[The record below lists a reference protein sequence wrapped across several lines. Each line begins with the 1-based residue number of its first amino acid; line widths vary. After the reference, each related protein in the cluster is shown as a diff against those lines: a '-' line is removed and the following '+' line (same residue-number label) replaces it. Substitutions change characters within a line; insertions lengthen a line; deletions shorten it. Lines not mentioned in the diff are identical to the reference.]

1 MSLVLTYQLS
11 CVCIAKIIIKLVS
24 LWRLAE
30 LEAST
35 RDIIASSSLGVL
47 TKLKRFSNRF
57 PETETWQWLTTVKWS
72 PKWNYCTCI
81 CSKATN
87 ANNISPGPCC
97 GCQSE
102 CINDD
107 GRTLP
112 TLFFSSPMVTLC
124 SIGFR
129 SVESN
134 NGWYTSQQAQIYICT
149 QWSDD
154 DWLDGRLGVS
164 RHLISF
170 LFFSFFLAGPGE
182 RDPINKASSIS
193 IRHTPILFSS
203 CLPSFRRL
211 PTMFQVL
218 AGSFSPL
225 SFSIQSNDVVYT
237 KLVLSSLPLVVQRDY
252 TGFKLIIVSFLSSA
266 ISFPVDTSLWEG
278 SGAGKEGN
286 VY

>member
-1 MSLVLTYQLS
+1 
-11 CVCIAKIIIKLVS
+11 
-24 LWRLAE
+24 
-30 LEAST
+30 
-35 RDIIASSSLGVL
+35 
-47 TKLKRFSNRF
+47 
-57 PETETWQWLTTVKWS
+57 
-72 PKWNYCTCI
+72 
-81 CSKATN
+81 
-87 ANNISPGPCC
+87 
-97 GCQSE
+97 
-102 CINDD
+102 
-107 GRTLP
+107 
-112 TLFFSSPMVTLC
+112 MVTLC

-134 NGWYTSQQAQIYICT
+134 NGWYTSQQAQIYMYPMIWWRLAWWT
-149 QWSDD
+149 T
-154 DWLDGRLGVS
+154 GRFTTFDFL
-164 RHLISF
+164 LIFF
-170 LFFSFFLAGPGE
+170 LFLAGPGE

-225 SFSIQSNDVVYT
+225 FFSIQSNDVVYT